1 MSARPTSATAP
12 RDVRADME
20 AEARRVIEGAQSAG
34 VTLRLIGGLGVRTF
48 CRDMRFCERDHSD
61 IDMVGLR
68 RQSRAIRDVFVG
80 LGFSEDRH
88 VRMATLNQ
96 QLLFRRSCVHGAGD
110 AGAVHTDDHVDV
122 FLNAF
127 RMDHEIDLRRRLRL
141 ADVTVPASDLLL
153 SKLQIFKLSAK
164 DLRDIVTL
172 LKDLDEADDGAPYAI
187 DLAYVAGLCAADWGL
202 FYDVVTNLGRVTE
215 RLNEF
220 GLPPADEQRVRRR
233 LARLVGVI
241 DAVPKTVG
249 WHARARIG
257 AHLPWHEDVEE
268 QE

>member
-1 MSARPTSATAP
+1 
-12 RDVRADME
+12 
-20 AEARRVIEGAQSAG
+20 
-34 VTLRLIGGLGVRTF
+34 
-48 CRDMRFCERDHSD
+48 
-61 IDMVGLR
+61 
-68 RQSRAIRDVFVG
+68 
-80 LGFSEDRH
+80 
-88 VRMATLNQ
+88 MA
-96 QLLFRRSCVHGAGD
+96 
-110 AGAVHTDDHVDV
+110 
-122 FLNAF
+122 
-127 RMDHEIDLRRRLRL
+127 
-141 ADVTVPASDLLL
+141 VPASDLLL
-153 SKLQIFKLSAK
+153 SKLQIFTLNAK

-172 LKDLDEADDGAPYAI
+172 LKDLGEADDGAPDAI

-257 AHLPWHEDVEE
+257 THRPWHEDVEE